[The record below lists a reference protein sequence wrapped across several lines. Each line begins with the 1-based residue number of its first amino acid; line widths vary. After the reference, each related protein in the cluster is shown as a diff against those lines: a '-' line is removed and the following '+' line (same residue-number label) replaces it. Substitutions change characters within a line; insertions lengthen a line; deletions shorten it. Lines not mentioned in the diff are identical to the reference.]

1 MKETILYRLFRIG
14 AIPRKLLPLLQ
25 QEGIVVSDE
34 GIGGWLITDNVKG
47 PGKRYVNRSEGFSGC
62 LVITRKRVICFTY
75 WKRQINISV
84 DDPAISELYF
94 NIPDHSILSISFE
107 SSAFREKWEGVIELR
122 FNTQKAQQFAS
133 FLKAI
138 GARQGRRN

>member
-1 MKETILYRLFRIG
+1 MNRF
-14 AIPRKLLPLLQ
+14 PRGCKDYSP
-25 QEGIVVSDE
+25 V
-34 GIGGWLITDNVKG
+34 IGGWFFTDNVKG

-84 DDPAISELYF
+84 DDPGISELYF
-94 NIPDHSILSISFE
+94 NVPDHSTLSISFE

-122 FNTQKAQQFAS
+122 LNTQKAQQFGDL
-133 FLKAI
+133 LKAI